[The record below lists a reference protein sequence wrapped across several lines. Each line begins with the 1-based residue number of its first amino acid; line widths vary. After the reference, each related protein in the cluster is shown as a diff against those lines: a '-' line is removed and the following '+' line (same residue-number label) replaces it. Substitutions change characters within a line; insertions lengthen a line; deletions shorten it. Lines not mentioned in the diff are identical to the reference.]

1 MAETRFWV
9 NRDSGPGKGC
19 WSLVAWGD
27 DDWGWAIPLYV
38 CIVFGAAF
46 TGGYLNLAGK
56 RLLGLFLVAAGLFLG
71 LMFLGLGHCAEE
83 SSGWDIGWWSNWALI
98 LFVCLCAWFLRAPR
112 AAALAPGGWASALVY
127 RKVASPSAAAWARAE
142 LFAVGPV
149 NELLTATI
157 GEVAVWTA
165 LVAWL
170 VIAFVERYDNLT
182 DDPPTENSGY
192 ETFFGNKTRALGRA
206 FVQMALRCLCL
217 AVLSPSRNAAIPQLF
232 GIPMDRA
239 IKHHKRIG
247 RLFYAFVCLHVVC
260 MLAGGTE
267 KGPVTWSKQF
277 NLNEHN
283 LWPGVVAFVAWTGQY
298 VTSLPW
304 FRRHHFEHFY
314 FLHLNFMFVGNM
326 FTIFHNRFRAVVWV
340 IPAFA
345 FFWLDFGI
353 RWYTK
358 MCKKASIVEYEIVDE
373 NLVKLV
379 VRREGFPG
387 AAFDFHPGSYIWLS
401 VDVPADKRSEYMRD
415 DIIGPPAFPVNVPS
429 WVWFHPI
436 TVSSFDPETSHLTL
450 FIKRFAGADLR
461 GDGLDEW
468 SGQLVHTMKA
478 VRDAKMKLEDVR
490 VHVGGPHGN
499 LQVDPALC
507 DHVVLCAGGI
517 GVTPMAAI
525 LEDRVRGA
533 KSGAIKS
540 GSKTTLVWTTRSPA
554 EVAAFSYLFAAIAE
568 LDEKT
573 RCLFDVRIHLTG
585 GAKADPETATRSAN
599 SVVTMAT
606 GRPDFDAVV
615 AGCVAEGKANKV
627 GVYVCGPEA
636 LSDAAEAAA
645 LRRGCLVHRETFEF

>member
-1 MAETRFWV
+1 
-9 NRDSGPGKGC
+9 
-19 WSLVAWGD
+19 
-27 DDWGWAIPLYV
+27 
-38 CIVFGAAF
+38 
-46 TGGYLNLAGK
+46 
-56 RLLGLFLVAAGLFLG
+56 
-71 LMFLGLGHCAEE
+71 
-83 SSGWDIGWWSNWALI
+83 
-98 LFVCLCAWFLRAPR
+98 
-112 AAALAPGGWASALVY
+112 
-127 RKVASPSAAAWARAE
+127 
-142 LFAVGPV
+142 
-149 NELLTATI
+149 
-157 GEVAVWTA
+157 
-165 LVAWL
+165 
-170 VIAFVERYDNLT
+170 
-182 DDPPTENSGY
+182 
-192 ETFFGNKTRALGRA
+192 
-206 FVQMALRCLCL
+206 MALRCLCL

-239 IKHHKRIG
+239 MKHHKRIG

-283 LWPGVVAFVAWTGQY
+283 LWPGVVAFAAWTGQY

-326 FTIFHNRFRAVVWV
+326 FTIFHNRWRAVVWV

-345 FFWLDFGI
+345 FFWLDFGV

-478 VRDAKMKLEDVR
+478 VRDAKMKLVDVR

-573 RCLFDVRIHLTG
+573 RSLFDVRIHLTG